1 MAVSAALISLLLL
14 VAFSSP
20 LAITAGRVVVR
31 DGTSCTMCAS
41 CDDPC
46 QPIASP
52 PPPSPP
58 PPSPTTYECP
68 PPPSDTPGTFY
79 YYSPPPPSAGGS
91 GNGGGYYYSPPTDV
105 YYNAPPPP
113 NPFLP
118 YFPSSSFRQH
128 GKLMETDNRA
138 IIAASL
144 FEEEERSTAMESPC
158 ACSGTLKRWCYEKG
172 SVVCEICLQNFEP
185 GYTVNQ
191 KKALVDVEV
200 TIRGSLE
207 VPRINY
213 DPRNPEFVYVNDD
226 GDSDYAECSPASSF
240 RVSNLVGV
248 MTAGEDHYAF
258 TILTVFL
265 LRASGILLPLY
276 LVMRF
281 IAALQEAEQEDNLQQ
296 QQLQYA
302 EGSYKVINGIRYER
316 VSIAKN

>member
-1 MAVSAALISLLLL
+1 ME
-14 VAFSSP
+14 F
-20 LAITAGRVVVR
+20 AGREEIR
-31 DGTSCTMCAS
+31 FLI
-41 CDDPC
+41 DDHDHLHQQDSVC
-46 QPIASP
+46 SP
-52 PPPSPP
+52 
-58 PPSPTTYECP
+58 
-68 PPPSDTPGTFY
+68 
-79 YYSPPPPSAGGS
+79 
-91 GNGGGYYYSPPTDV
+91 
-105 YYNAPPPP
+105 
-113 NPFLP
+113 
-118 YFPSSSFRQH
+118 
-128 GKLMETDNRA
+128 
-138 IIAASL
+138 AAAAAVTVCL
-144 FEEEERSTAMESPC
+144 CRICHEEEEERSTAMESPC
-158 ACSGTLKRWCYEKG
+158 ACSGTLKFAHRECIQRWCYEKG

-240 RVSNLVGV
+240 RVSYFRSVALIFIVVLLVRNLVGV

-296 QQLQYA
+296 QQLQIEEIFSTQRGNLEEHYD
-302 EGSYKVINGIRYER
+302 EHRIQISL
-316 VSIAKN
+316 